1 MGSSRPKKL
10 IFLIFLRLQKIKSE
24 ISRAMNAVTP
34 TTLPM
39 MIALLF
45 DVLTLGG
52 VSANVVAT
60 GEKI

>member
-1 MGSSRPKKL
+1 
-10 IFLIFLRLQKIKSE
+10 
-24 ISRAMNAVTP
+24 MNAVTP